1 METQL
6 TVIENAK
13 VAELV
18 QKSGVELTKAEAHVA
33 SFAEKFKELAELSR
47 PLADLDKENPTA
59 EHAEIARKNRLKL
72 VKVRTGSEAIKDE
85 RKKLLLAESN
95 LIQST
100 HNLVKDACLLTEAE
114 YEEIEKYQERIEAQR
129 RAELKANRIELLLPF
144 ETDTTFLPL
153 ETMSEDDFQKLL
165 SSEQEKFEAVKMLIE
180 KLEAERIEAERI
192 EAERLAEEAR
202 LAEIQAEKKR
212 QAERDAEN
220 ERLKKEADE
229 REKQIEAER
238 AKAAKEAAEKQAEIN
253 RVKKEL
259 EAKQLAEEQERQ
271 RIIAEQE
278 AKEAALK
285 AAQLAPDK
293 EKINALFIAIRD
305 FNFSE
310 CETKEAAQIIA
321 DVKEGFKI
329 VLEGIKNKAKWLK

>member
-59 EHAEIARKNRLKL
+59 EHAKIARDNRLKL

-100 HNLVKDACLLTEAE
+100 HNLVKDACLLTESE
-114 YEEIEKYQERIEAQR
+114 YEEIEKHQERVEAQR
-129 RAELKANRIELLLPF
+129 RAELKAYRIELLLPF

-153 ETMSEDDFQKLL
+153 ETMSNEDFQKLL
-165 SSEQEKFEAVKMLIE
+165 SSEQEKFEAVKMLRA
-180 KLEAERIEAERI
+180 KLEAERI

-202 LAEIQAEKKR
+202 IAEIEAEKKR

-220 ERLKKEADE
+220 ERLKKEAAE
-229 REKQIEAER
+229 REKQLEAER
-238 AKAAKEAAEKQAEIN
+238 AKAAKAAAEKQAEID

-259 EAKQLAEEQERQ
+259 EAKELAEEQERQ

-278 AKEAALK
+278 AKDAALK

-305 FNFSE
+305 FNFPE
-310 CETKEAAQIIA
+310 CETKEATQIIA

-329 VLEGIKNKAKWLK
+329 VLEGIKNKAKGLK

>member
-47 PLADLDKENPTA
+47 PLADLDKENPTS
-59 EHAEIARKNRLKL
+59 EHAKIARENRLKL

-114 YEEIEKYQERIEAQR
+114 YEEIEKYQEKVEAQR

-165 SSEQEKFEAVKMLIE
+165 SSEQEKFEAVKMLRA
-180 KLEAERIEAERI
+180 KLEAERI

-202 LAEIQAEKKR
+202 LAEIEAEKKR

-220 ERLKKEADE
+220 ERLKKEAAE

-238 AKAAKEAAEKQAEIN
+238 AKAAKEAAEKQAEID

-259 EAKQLAEEQERQ
+259 EEKQLAEEQERQ

-278 AKEAALK
+278 AKDAALK
-285 AAQLAPDK
+285 AAKFAPDK
-293 EKINALFIAIRD
+293 EKINTLFIAIRD
-305 FNFSE
+305 FNFPE

-329 VLEGIKNKAKWLK
+329 VLEGIKNKAKGLK

>member
-165 SSEQEKFEAVKMLIE
+165 SSEQEKFEAVKMLRE
-180 KLEAERIEAERI
+180 KLEAERI

-238 AKAAKEAAEKQAEIN
+238 AKAAKEAAEKQAEID

-305 FNFSE
+305 FNFPE

-329 VLEGIKNKAKWLK
+329 VLEGIKNKAKGLK